1 MAKPKFI
8 NVSVEIGYEL
18 RTVSLSEHEWGRVK
32 SGHPLSKEIVD
43 YYEGEEFT
51 YKFNFNSSDYKVNSL
66 VVTYEDAD
74 GFIGNIEDA
83 FISEEIK

>member
-1 MAKPKFI
+1 MSKKKEI
-8 NVSVEIGYEL
+8 SISVEIGYEL
-18 RTVSLSEHEWGRVK
+18 RTVSLSETEWTRVQ
-32 SGHPLSKEIVD
+32 SGHALSKEVVD

-51 YKFNFNSSDYKVNSL
+51 YVFHFNTELHQGNSL

-83 FISEEIK
+83 ILDA

>member
-1 MAKPKFI
+1 MSKKKEI
-8 NVSVEIGYEL
+8 SISVEIGYEL
-18 RTVSLSEHEWGRVK
+18 RTVSLSETEWTRVQ
-32 SGHPLSKEIVD
+32 SGDVLLKEVVD

-51 YKFNFNSSDYKVNSL
+51 YVFHFNTELHQGNSL

-83 FISEEIK
+83 ILDA

>member
-1 MAKPKFI
+1 MSKKKEI
-8 NVSVEIGYEL
+8 SISVEIGYEL
-18 RTVSLSEHEWGRVK
+18 RTVTLSETEWTRVK
-32 SGHPLSKEIVD
+32 SGDVLLKEVVD

-51 YKFNFNSSDYKVNSL
+51 YVFHFNTELHQGNSL

-83 FISEEIK
+83 ILDA

>member
-1 MAKPKFI
+1 MVKPKSV

-18 RTVSLSEHEWGRVK
+18 RTVSLSELEWKKVRT
-32 SGHPLSKEIVD
+32 GHSLSKEILD

-51 YKFNFNSSDYKVNSL
+51 YEFHFNSSDYKGNSL
-66 VVTYEDAD
+66 VVTYDDAD

-83 FISEEIK
+83 FIEEL

>member
-1 MAKPKFI
+1 MSKKKEI
-8 NVSVEIGYEL
+8 SISVEIGYEL
-18 RTVSLSEHEWGRVK
+18 RTVSLSETEWKRVQ
-32 SGHPLSKEIVD
+32 SGDVLLKEVVD

-51 YKFNFNSSDYKVNSL
+51 YVFHFNTGLHQGNSL

-83 FISEEIK
+83 ILDA